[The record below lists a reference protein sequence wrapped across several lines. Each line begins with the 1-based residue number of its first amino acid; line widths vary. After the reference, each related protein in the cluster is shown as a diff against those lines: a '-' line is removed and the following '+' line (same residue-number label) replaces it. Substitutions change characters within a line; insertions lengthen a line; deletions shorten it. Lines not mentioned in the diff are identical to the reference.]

1 MKAIMVMYDSLSK
14 GFLSPYGCDFVHTP
28 NFERLAKKTVRF
40 DNFFVGSMPCM
51 PARRELHTGRYNFF
65 HRGWGPVEPFDDSM
79 PQILREHGTYTH
91 LITDHYHYLEDGGA
105 TYHNRYSSFEV
116 FRGQEGD
123 YWKGEVKDPVIP
135 PCENYQKA
143 RDMPRLWRQDWI
155 NRKYLTSDR
164 EMPQSR
170 TFAAGLEFIET
181 NKDSDNWFLQIET
194 FDPHEP
200 FFAQQEYR
208 DLYPHPYSGRHFDWP
223 SYGPVRESQEMVD
236 HVRAEYSAL
245 VTMCDAK
252 LGLVLDAMDK
262 YNLWEDTMLI
272 VNTDHG
278 FLMGEHNWWAKN
290 IAPLYNEVANTPFFI
305 YDPRY
310 KNDLCSENELSHK
323 NDLSHKNNLCSE
335 NDLSNK
341 DDPHYKKDS
350 HQKNDGCSTNNP
362 YEQDAS
368 RNKLAGV
375 CDKLAQTID
384 IPATLLDFF
393 GAEIPKDMQG
403 KPLRKAYADKET
415 IHDQVL
421 YGYFG
426 GTLNT
431 SDGRYTYLR
440 APEKSV
446 DFYEYTLMPT
456 NMNSMFSAEKLKTA
470 ELSEGFGFTKGAR
483 LLQFKVSNPF
493 NLCLSK
499 NLLFDT
505 KENPGQNQNID
516 DPQTETRLINGM
528 LSLMESSEA
537 PAEQYERF
545 GLPKTGEFTLPVLL
559 EQRTERARSMSGGIY
574 EQYQWQAEAK
584 ELFYTI
590 SSLFRREQ
598 AEQLEKALN
607 AYLVS
612 NRRENQKDNDISTED
627 INIFVEQQAETM
639 QGMNQV
645 KKVLPTLNAYA
656 KA

>member
-14 GFLSPYGCDFVHTP
+14 GFLSPYGCEFVHTP

-51 PARRELHTGRYNFF
+51 PARRELHTGRYNFL

-91 LITDHYHYLEDGGA
+91 LVTDHYHYLEDGGA
-105 TYHNRYSSFEV
+105 TYHNRYSSFEI

-143 RDMPRLWRQDWI
+143 QDMPRLWRQDWI
-155 NRKYLTSDR
+155 NRKYLTSNK

-181 NKDSDNWFLQIET
+181 NKDSDNWFLQIEA

-200 FFAQQEYR
+200 FFAGQEYR
-208 DLYPHPYSGRHFDWP
+208 DLYPHPYSGKHFDWP
-223 SYGPVRESQEMVD
+223 SYGPVRESEEMVN
-236 HVRAEYSAL
+236 HIRAEYSAL
-245 VTMCDAK
+245 VTMCDDK

-310 KNDLCSENELSHK
+310 KNAPYFKSASYDNNISH
-323 NDLSHKNNLCSE
+323 NNLTGIC
-335 NDLSNK
+335 
-341 DDPHYKKDS
+341 
-350 HQKNDGCSTNNP
+350 G
-362 YEQDAS
+362 
-368 RNKLAGV
+368 
-375 CDKLAQTID
+375 KLAQTID

-393 GAEIPKDMQG
+393 GVEIPKDMQG
-403 KPLRKAYADKET
+403 KPLRKAYADNEV
-415 IHDQVL
+415 IHEQVL

-446 DFYEYTLMPT
+446 DYYEYTLMPT
-456 NMNSMFSAEKLKTA
+456 NMNCMFSTEKLQTA

-493 NLCLSK
+493 NLCLAK

-505 KENPGQNQNID
+505 KEDPSQLQNID
-516 DPQTETRLINGM
+516 DSQMETKLINGM
-528 LSLMESSEA
+528 LTLLKSSEA

-545 GLPKTGEFTLPVLL
+545 GLPKDREYTLPMLL
-559 EQRTERARSMSGGIY
+559 EQREERAKRMSAGIY
-574 EQYQWQAEAK
+574 EQYQWQPEAK

-598 AEQLEKALN
+598 AEQLEKNLED
-607 AYLVS
+607 YLAS
-612 NRRENQKDNDISTED
+612 NRIENQNDNTIRIED
-627 INIFVEQQAETM
+627 LNQYIEQQAETM
-639 QGMNQV
+639 QELKPV